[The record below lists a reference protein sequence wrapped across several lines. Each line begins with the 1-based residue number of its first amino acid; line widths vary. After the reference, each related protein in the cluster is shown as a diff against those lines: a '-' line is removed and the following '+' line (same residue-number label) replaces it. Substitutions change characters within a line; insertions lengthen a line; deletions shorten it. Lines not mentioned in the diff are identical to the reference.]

1 MDLGAQVPDEVLEH
15 RISQL
20 APNKC
25 CTLIYTVLLS
35 SCSLLCFL
43 LLLSAH
49 PIFSMTCLVD
59 MSYRLCWQNM
69 TLQGFALLARLG
81 F

>member
-1 MDLGAQVPDEVLEH
+1 MSFGAQVPDKVLEN

-35 SCSLLCFL
+35 AVCSA
-43 LLLSAH
+43 SAVINH
-49 PIFSMTCLVD
+49 
-59 MSYRLCWQNM
+59 
-69 TLQGFALLARLG
+69 
-81 F
+81 